1 MPALRTLC
9 SRLPDVQLDPDGP
22 PRRLDAFFMR
32 GFETLSIR
40 WTAPGVGR
48 RS

>member
-1 MPALRTLC
+1 MPGTDHPFP
-9 SRLPDVQLDPDGP
+9 PDVQLDPDRP

-32 GFETLSIR
+32 GFETLPIR